1 MLVAI
6 SRPHVTRHTVRSI
19 CVTALFLLAGAVVVN
34 AATVQCEPEIVS
46 FAGLDDVAVIGL
58 YVDGSPLPSSALNG
72 ARAMIDDNNYSYQFI
87 MERSESGPA
96 QLTIRPNPAQVQVG
110 TFTLRIATDEGPAVA
125 QIKTPL
131 DQLPGTIENR
141 AKALGISEQQ
151 LKQEMN
157 LLQSV
162 ERERV
167 GVTLPSAYQE
177 GHLFT
182 LPLGEDPS
190 HNYIWTVNGEVVSAG
205 KGQGTLKHVFS
216 IDGPNVIQF
225 EERNDDG
232 LVSAWRGTLQVN
244 PTPAVPWEVPAD
256 REFTLEGPPGFNDY
270 TWLADG
276 RLAGTGEV
284 LRHTFD
290 LEGDHTIECIAKDP
304 EDGDKAEYR
313 RMTWEVIA
321 K

>member
-6 SRPHVTRHTVRSI
+6 SPIRFLVRPAYN
-19 CVTALFLLAGAVVVN
+19 ALIAVVFVAGAV
-34 AATVQCEPEIVS
+34 AANGASVQCEPEIVS
-46 FAGLDDVAVIGL
+46 FSGLDEVATIGL
-58 YVDGSPLPSSALNG
+58 YEDGSPLPSSALNG

-87 MERSESGPA
+87 IERSESGPA
-96 QLTIRPNPAQVQVG
+96 QLTIRPNPALVQIG
-110 TFTLRIATDEGPAVA
+110 TFTLRISTDKGPAVA

-131 DQLPGTIENR
+131 DELPGTLENR

-151 LKQEMN
+151 LKAEMN

-167 GVTLPSAYQE
+167 GVTLPAAYPE
-177 GHLFT
+177 GHLFE

-190 HNYIWTVNGEVVSAG
+190 RNYVWYVNGEVVSSG
-205 KGQGTLKHVFS
+205 KGQGTLQHVFTMV
-216 IDGPNVIQF
+216 GPNIIQF

-244 PTPAVPWEVPAD
+244 PTPTIPWKVPAD
-256 REFTLEGPPGFNDY
+256 TEFTLEGPPGFNDY

-276 RLAGTGEV
+276 KLAGTGRV

-290 LEGDHTIECIAKDP
+290 FVGDHTIECLAREP
-304 EDGDKAEYR
+304 ENGDAAEYR

-321 K
+321 E